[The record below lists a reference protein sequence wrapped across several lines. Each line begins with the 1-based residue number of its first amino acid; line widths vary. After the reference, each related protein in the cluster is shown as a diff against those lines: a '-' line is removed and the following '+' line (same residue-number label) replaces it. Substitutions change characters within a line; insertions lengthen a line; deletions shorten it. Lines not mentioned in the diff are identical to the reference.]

1 LLFFLSGAG
10 IRLAA
15 RNQPEARMANRE
27 QRSNKEKKKP
37 KANDKAKGA
46 KAAPTPFVQPEL
58 VRKPHKGKD
67 WT

>member
-1 LLFFLSGAG
+1 
-10 IRLAA
+10 
-15 RNQPEARMANRE
+15 MANRE

-37 KANDKAKGA
+37 KADKNQQNKPAS
-46 KAAPTPFVQPEL
+46 TPAYVPPEI